1 MKLKSITITLTLL
14 FLFLLTSCNSD
25 NDSESTNSSRDL
37 IIGKWTWQEPSA
49 KCPSYREFKT
59 NKTLTYMQFD
69 GNCKALIDNL
79 TYELVDDKIKIGSDK
94 DETETII
101 ELTDKIMTTTFV
113 SYNGIQKR
121 TYHKIP

>member
-1 MKLKSITITLTLL
+1 MKLKNITIGLTFLS
-14 FLFLLTSCNSD
+14 LFLLNSCNSD
-25 NDSESTNSSRDL
+25 NDSKPTNSNTNL

-49 KCPSYREFKT
+49 KCPSYREFKI

-69 GNCKALIDNL
+69 GNCKVLIDNL
-79 TYELVDDKIKIGSDK
+79 TYELVGDKIKIGSDE

-101 ELTDKIMTTTFV
+101 ELTDKIMTITFV

>member
-1 MKLKSITITLTLL
+1 MKQKSLFKTLILL
-14 FLFLLTSCNSD
+14 IFISLNSCNSD
-25 NDSESTNSSRDL
+25 KDSEINNADSDL
-37 IIGKWTWQEPSA
+37 IIGKWTWQEQTS

-69 GNCKALIDNL
+69 GNCKAQIDNL
-79 TYELVDDKIKIGSDK
+79 TYELVGDKIKIGSDK

-101 ELTDKIMTTTFV
+101 ELTDKIMTTTFI

-121 TYHKIP
+121 SYTRIP